1 MKCQISILVFQS
13 PSVPLLPLDTQG
25 HEGDVEEYD
34 DTSDLAADD
43 DDDVGKHVPLDGRYT
58 EPADLR
64 TGPDRFLTDWKD
76 TYVNMP
82 KSHICINMT

>member
-34 DTSDLAADD
+34 DTANLAADD
-43 DDDVGKHVPLDGRYT
+43 DDG
-58 EPADLR
+58 
-64 TGPDRFLTDWKD
+64 
-76 TYVNMP
+76 
-82 KSHICINMT
+82 

>member
-1 MKCQISILVFQS
+1 MAIILLSMMILVIVHHVNKLIGSLTREPRITSPLFRSRMKCQISPLVFQS

-43 DDDVGKHVPLDGRYT
+43 DYG
-58 EPADLR
+58 
-64 TGPDRFLTDWKD
+64 
-76 TYVNMP
+76 
-82 KSHICINMT
+82 